1 MEWQDFRRLTYDEYA
16 HLSLLGLAS
25 QVDQRSGEATHDADP
40 LCRILR
46 REPCAFSMPN
56 GRTTNSCAVKLS
68 EEEKRH
74 IQVFA
79 RHHIKDRFIVWAYH
93 PGALSALS

>member
-1 MEWQDFRRLTYDEYA
+1 
-16 HLSLLGLAS
+16 
-25 QVDQRSGEATHDADP
+25 
-40 LCRILR
+40 
-46 REPCAFSMPN
+46 MPN